1 MTRLY
6 TPVLLFTVLLAVRIR
21 LILRPRLAWAAMFQM
36 AHLRFVVVAGFVCT
50 MALSPVLYA
59 MRSPVAGR
67 PWRGPQVLWRSSAPG
82 VDAAS
87 WLTPNP
93 FHPLWGSASRGW
105 LSTLPNGPE
114 ENVASTS
121 LVALAVIAFAIVC
134 RRFHA
139 PGGQSFVLQL
149 IIAYI

>member
-1 MTRLY
+1 
-6 TPVLLFTVLLAVRIR
+6 
-21 LILRPRLAWAAMFQM
+21 
-36 AHLRFVVVAGFVCT
+36 
-50 MALSPVLYA
+50 
-59 MRSPVAGR
+59 
-67 PWRGPQVLWRSSAPG
+67 
-82 VDAAS
+82 
-87 WLTPNP
+87 
-93 FHPLWGSASRGW
+93 
-105 LSTLPNGPE
+105 LPNGPE

>member
-1 MTRLY
+1 
-6 TPVLLFTVLLAVRIR
+6 
-21 LILRPRLAWAAMFQM
+21 
-36 AHLRFVVVAGFVCT
+36 
-50 MALSPVLYA
+50 
-59 MRSPVAGR
+59 
-67 PWRGPQVLWRSSAPG
+67 
-82 VDAAS
+82 VDIQ
-87 WLTPNP
+87 
-93 FHPLWGSASRGW
+93 GDSRGW
-105 LSTLPNGPE
+105 LSTLPNRPE